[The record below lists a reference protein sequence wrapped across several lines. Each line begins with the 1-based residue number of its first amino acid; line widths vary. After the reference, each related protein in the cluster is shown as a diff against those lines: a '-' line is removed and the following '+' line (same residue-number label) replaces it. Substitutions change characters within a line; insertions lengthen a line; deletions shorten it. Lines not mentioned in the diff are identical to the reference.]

1 MTLDRY
7 TCLETVRRL
16 DDYLDRELSE
26 RERHEVER
34 HLETCDRCLQRF
46 RFEAAVVDDLRTKL
60 RRVTVPGALESRP
73 APMKTDVPSSRGSD
87 AGSNGTI
94 GLKSTAPRSKPGRRR
109 SRLAAMFAPFENPTA
124 TIPSRSS

>member
-26 RERHEVER
+26 PERHEVER
-34 HLETCDRCLQRF
+34 HLETCDHCLRRF

-60 RRVTVPGALESRP
+60 RRVSVPAELESRLR
-73 APMKTDVPSSRGSD
+73 ALLRRDAASD
-87 AGSNGTI
+87 Q
-94 GLKSTAPRSKPGRRR
+94 
-109 SRLAAMFAPFENPTA
+109 
-124 TIPSRSS
+124 

>member
-26 RERHEVER
+26 SERDEVER

-46 RFEAAVVDDLRTKL
+46 RFEAAVVDELRTKL
-60 RRVTVPGALESRP
+60 RRVTVPGALEARLR
-73 APMKTDVPSSRGSD
+73 DLLRRGDS
-87 AGSNGTI
+87 GE
-94 GLKSTAPRSKPGRRR
+94 R
-109 SRLAAMFAPFENPTA
+109 
-124 TIPSRSS
+124 

>member
-26 RERHEVER
+26 TESHEVER

-46 RFEAAVVDDLRTKL
+46 RFEAGVVEDLRMKL
-60 RRVTVPGALESRP
+60 RRVTVPGALESRVR
-73 APMKTDVPSSRGSD
+73 DLLRRGD
-87 AGSNGTI
+87 TNDEA
-94 GLKSTAPRSKPGRRR
+94 
-109 SRLAAMFAPFENPTA
+109 
-124 TIPSRSS
+124 

>member
-26 RERHEVER
+26 TESHEVER

-46 RFEAAVVDDLRTKL
+46 RFEAAVVENLRTKL
-60 RRVTVPGALESRP
+60 RRVTVPGALEAR
-73 APMKTDVPSSRGSD
+73 VRELLRRGET
-87 AGSNGTI
+87 GEG
-94 GLKSTAPRSKPGRRR
+94 
-109 SRLAAMFAPFENPTA
+109 
-124 TIPSRSS
+124 

>member
-26 RERHEVER
+26 AESHEVER

-46 RFEAAVVDDLRTKL
+46 RFEAAVVDDLRMKL
-60 RRVTVPGALESRP
+60 RRVTVPGELEAR
-73 APMKTDVPSSRGSD
+73 VRELLRRGNSD
-87 AGSNGTI
+87 
-94 GLKSTAPRSKPGRRR
+94 
-109 SRLAAMFAPFENPTA
+109 
-124 TIPSRSS
+124 

>member
-26 RERHEVER
+26 AESHEVER

-46 RFEAAVVDDLRTKL
+46 RFEDAVVEDLRMKL
-60 RRVTVPGALESRP
+60 RRVTVPGALASRVRDLLRRGES
-73 APMKTDVPSSRGSD
+73 G
-87 AGSNGTI
+87 AG
-94 GLKSTAPRSKPGRRR
+94 
-109 SRLAAMFAPFENPTA
+109 
-124 TIPSRSS
+124 

>member
-16 DDYLDRELSE
+16 DDYLDRQLSE
-26 RERHEVER
+26 AEHQEVER

-60 RRVTVPGALESRP
+60 RRVTVPSTLESRLR
-73 APMKTDVPSSRGSD
+73 DLLRRGD
-87 AGSNGTI
+87 TGEG
-94 GLKSTAPRSKPGRRR
+94 
-109 SRLAAMFAPFENPTA
+109 
-124 TIPSRSS
+124 